1 MTNPITPLT
10 TAQTAVQENEA
21 AHDNFIESDLI
32 DIDVVASELTGGKQN
47 ITISARLADDAVN
60 AHGIS
65 KEVGKIG
72 SEFLDVFQPDHG
84 AKAAAGD
91 LERAQEAE
99 EDIDKS
105 GMVNQ

>member
-1 MTNPITPLT
+1 MSNPITPLT

-21 AHDNFIESDLI
+21 AHDNPIIDVLI
-32 DIDVVASELTGGKQN
+32 DTDVFASEITGGQPN
-47 ITISARLADDAVN
+47 ITISTRLADDAVDG
-60 AHGIS
+60 HGVS

-72 SEFLDVFQPDHG
+72 SDILDVFQPDHG

-91 LERAQEAE
+91 LERADEAAKDI
-99 EDIDKS
+99 EDS